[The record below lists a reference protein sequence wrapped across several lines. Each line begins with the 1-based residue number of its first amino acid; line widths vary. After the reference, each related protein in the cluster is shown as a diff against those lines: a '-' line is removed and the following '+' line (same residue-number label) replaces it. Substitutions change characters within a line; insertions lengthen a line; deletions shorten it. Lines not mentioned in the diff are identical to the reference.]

1 MTTHLLLQTLG
12 LSGDSDFGDAAARF
26 SYAVKEMAAG
36 FLDERE
42 ASRADQQE
50 RAVEM
55 LYAEFFRY
63 AATWVENRQ
72 MAQTRNKNSE
82 ELPAARPIKAKAADI
97 RNALEEHM
105 LAFLRCYIF
114 LNRSILRLRTA
125 LEECEAPEGEKGIRW
140 SPDTGVLLGRF
151 RRERQELEASNDDLT
166 QGHAVLKGVEPYL
179 NALEEQGKKLFGEKN
194 AESALRSFRAGIRT
208 GDFKR
213 ADTALKT
220 LEQLKP
226 RLGADKTVLPSLRE
240 GALRYLET
248 VARNKDL
255 LTGPENKLY
264 MKSAEINV
272 LLEAQKREILKKT
285 EFIRK
290 YRRAYMEHKISA
302 LEHLKEKLLIPGSLE
317 SLTTLYIRMIRGLAE
332 PMTDMALLREYEEE
346 VVERIDYLLSGP
358 LGNTGEI
365 RQRGLELLDEFEKGI
380 KEFEEGETQHAGL

>member
-72 MAQTRNKNSE
+72 MAQTHNKNSE
-82 ELPAARPIKAKAADI
+82 ELPAALPVKAKAADI

-125 LEECEAPEGEKGIRW
+125 LEECEAPAGEKGISW

-179 NALEEQGKKLFGEKN
+179 NALEEQGKKLFGE
-194 AESALRSFRAGIRT
+194 ECR
-208 GDFKR
+208 KR
-213 ADTALKT
+213 AT
-220 LEQLKP
+220 LVQS
-226 RLGADKTVLPSLRE
+226 RHTD
-240 GALRYLET
+240 
-248 VARNKDL
+248 
-255 LTGPENKLY
+255 
-264 MKSAEINV
+264 
-272 LLEAQKREILKKT
+272 
-285 EFIRK
+285 
-290 YRRAYMEHKISA
+290 RR
-302 LEHLKEKLLIPGSLE
+302 
-317 SLTTLYIRMIRGLAE
+317 
-332 PMTDMALLREYEEE
+332 
-346 VVERIDYLLSGP
+346 
-358 LGNTGEI
+358 
-365 RQRGLELLDEFEKGI
+365 F
-380 KEFEEGETQHAGL
+380 